1 VKPQRLSAALA
12 AASLVFVSGCAT
24 ISDAIDAVNPF
35 SSSGPKM
42 AELTPFTPTVDLKT
56 AWTASMGKAAHYA
69 LVPAVVGNAVFVAG
83 GDGGI
88 AKFEE
93 GVQVWRVNAG
103 QSLSGGVG
111 SDGKLVV
118 VGTAKGDVLAFA
130 AADGKPLWQTRVS
143 SEVLAPP
150 AVGEPGVAVRSG
162 DNRVF
167 LLDGADGKRKWVYQ
181 RPTPSLSLR
190 SIAAPVFADRFIFV
204 GFPGGKLV
212 ALALNNGGTVWEG
225 TVALPR
231 GTTELD
237 RVADVVA
244 PPVVDGRTVCAVAY
258 QGRVACFDLA
268 QGGNLV
274 WARDFSSAAGIALDG
289 RYLFLTDDSGAV
301 HALDRA
307 TGASVWKQDK
317 LLNRR
322 VSAPAVRRGLVAVG
336 DVKGVVH
343 FLSREDG
350 SFAARH
356 NTDGGAIVAAP
367 QVVGTNFLVQTVGG
381 GVSALAVE

>member
-212 ALALNNGGTVWEG
+212 ALDADAMACENLQRLFWERCSLSHM
-225 TVALPR
+225 T
-231 GTTELD
+231 
-237 RVADVVA
+237 
-244 PPVVDGRTVCAVAY
+244 
-258 QGRVACFDLA
+258 
-268 QGGNLV
+268 
-274 WARDFSSAAGIALDG
+274 
-289 RYLFLTDDSGAV
+289 
-301 HALDRA
+301 
-307 TGASVWKQDK
+307 
-317 LLNRR
+317 
-322 VSAPAVRRGLVAVG
+322 VSAFQLA
-336 DVKGVVH
+336 
-343 FLSREDG
+343 DG
-350 SFAARH
+350 SLI
-356 NTDGGAIVAAP
+356 GAP
-367 QVVGTNFLVQTVGG
+367 YRGWEPKSGMPPLGKRSG
-381 GVSALAVE
+381 R